1 MNTNIYHMF
10 DNGTKFRYF
19 YKILKEIYTIIE
31 INYEIKDTELP
42 KLLKII
48 ESHLNMY
55 NSKNGMLQMSCR
67 FDTENGMLEVYLSDY
82 VIGRG
87 RKKKFNDTISIQS
100 LIREKLID
108 DLLYGKFGEEEE
120 GDMKLYE

>member
-1 MNTNIYHMF
+1 MF